1 MLGVSMRVILVF
13 GRLLFIGLI
22 YLFLFRVLT
31 ILLADLQVKGF
42 IRKSENDFGRLEVL
56 SGGEFLPKGRA
67 FRIDRKGL
75 TLGRGKDND
84 VVLADHFASVDHAR
98 IRHHKGITTLEDL
111 GSTNGTWV
119 NGERIHSS
127 VQLVIGDYVK
137 IGSITFQYSRWQ
149 NESSKL

>member
-1 MLGVSMRVILVF
+1 MRVILVF

-22 YLFLFRVLT
+22 YLFLFRILT
-31 ILLADLQVKGF
+31 ALMADLQFKGLLK
-42 IRKSENDFGRLEVL
+42 KSETDFGRLEVL
-56 SGGEFLPKGRA
+56 SGGELLPKGRA

-75 TLGRGKDND
+75 KIGRGKNND
-84 VVLADHFASVDHAR
+84 VVLADHFASMDHAY
-98 IRHHKGITTLEDL
+98 IRHHKGVTTIEDV

-119 NGERIHSS
+119 NGERIHSL
-127 VQLVIGDYVK
+127 VQLVVGDYVK